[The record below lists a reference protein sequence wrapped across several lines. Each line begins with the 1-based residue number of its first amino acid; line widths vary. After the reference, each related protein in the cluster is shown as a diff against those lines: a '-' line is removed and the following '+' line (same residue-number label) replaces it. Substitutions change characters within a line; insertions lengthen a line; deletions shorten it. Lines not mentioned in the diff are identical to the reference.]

1 MILINGPK
9 ESELKSFLQEF
20 NIVRQI
26 RDPFLFNH

>member
-9 ESELKSFLQEF
+9 ELKSFLQEF